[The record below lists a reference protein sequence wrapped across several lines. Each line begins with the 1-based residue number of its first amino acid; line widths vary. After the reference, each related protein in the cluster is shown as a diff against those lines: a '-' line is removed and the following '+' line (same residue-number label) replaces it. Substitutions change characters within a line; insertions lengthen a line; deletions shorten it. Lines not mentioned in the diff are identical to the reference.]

1 VVRIKEFPLIDPR
14 APRKSAG
21 LQHPLAEFGSAGK
34 FVDGLFAD
42 IILHFINATIS
53 EKPDSQLYQGAAW
66 FLLKSKPAYFYVCA
80 EAGIDAARLRDHLKS
95 VVDMQ
100 GFARRVSS
108 MV

>member
-1 VVRIKEFPLIDPR
+1 VARIKEFPLIHPR

-21 LQHPLAEFGSAGK
+21 LQHPLAKFGSAGK

-42 IILHFINATIS
+42 IILHFINATIL
-53 EKPDSQLYQGAAW
+53 EEPDSQPYQGAA
-66 FLLKSKPAYFYVCA
+66 FLLKSKRAYFCVCA